1 MQGHLPG
8 PPQPHEPIGLAPIIG
23 YLATREPQPLD
34 ELAPSM
40 PDWLDADIYD
50 EPWGRGHSRFI
61 KITAVVVAL
70 SMVVAGM
77 STVLELILSA
87 H

>member
-8 PPQPHEPIGLAPIIG
+8 PPQPHEPIGLSPIIG
-23 YLATREPQPLD
+23 YLATRDPQPLD
-34 ELAPSM
+34 ELSPST

-50 EPWGRGHSRFI
+50 EPWGRGHSRVI
-61 KITAVVVAL
+61 KITAVVVAV